1 MWQWRVAMSLNALAD
16 EEVAR
21 AKWLRQS
28 PSGDTAT
35 VTGPPT
41 TGVIRTGEPPQSG
54 RRDPTAASNAL
65 VALAR
70 YIPAEIVTLYVA
82 ALSAMPAFS
91 ATFALV
97 TEVRLYWFFVGLT
110 PVLLLLVLAGKRRSE
125 GFSVFPPWKEWPW
138 WKLIA
143 STIAFLV
150 WALAIPGTPYL
161 LGAQGKVVAAF
172 GALLVSTFLTLLE
185 PIFEPSRSR
194 KPQAVPKPPLRGEDF
209 KLE

>member
-1 MWQWRVAMSLNALAD
+1 MAMSLNALAD

-28 PSGDTAT
+28 PPGDTAT

-41 TGVIRTGEPPQSG
+41 TGVIRAGDLPQSG

-82 ALSAMPAFS
+82 ALSAMPAFA
-91 ATFALV
+91 ATFTFM
-97 TEVRLYWFFVGLT
+97 TEVRLYWFFVALT

-125 GFSVFPPWKEWPW
+125 GFSVFPSWKEWPW

-150 WALAIPGTPYL
+150 WALAIPATPYL
-161 LGAQGKVVAAF
+161 SGTQGKVVAAF

-194 KPQAVPKPPLRGEDF
+194 RPQAAPPLRGEDF